1 MHPYA
6 SHAIVSQRTDELR
19 SAATASRAARR
30 SGGRR
35 SPIMAALPARPGTA
49 ARPMAAVPARPGA
62 PARPDA
68 AVPVGPGAA
77 GRPGHGLR
85 QRLGWWLVTA
95 GLGLMAKPG

>member
-6 SHAIVSQRTDELR
+6 SHAIVSQRTEELR

-35 SPIMAALPARPGTA
+35 SPTMAALPALAGA
-49 ARPMAAVPARPGA
+49 A
-62 PARPDA
+62 ARPDA